1 MIVVYIT
8 LAVIV
13 VGSFVTGVILILKDN
28 KTGKSSND
36 VLYDDPKDLFD
47 DSNDMN
53 KAIDNLE
60 NTDKSVDTK
69 TDELFDDEII

>member
-1 MIVVYIT
+1 MIVVYII

-28 KTGKSSND
+28 KTGKSSSD
-36 VLYDDPKDLFD
+36 VLYDDPRDLFD

-60 NTDKSVDTK
+60 NVDKSVDTK